1 MEKMQYKTFI
11 WPVNP
16 ETYREEAQRQPQY
29 EKDRYDVQV
38 FQGLGP
44 VKRVITGGG
53 AFSGPEAYESFSQL
67 AALLDQADSG
77 VLTHPVW
84 GERSVFFTGLEMTQE
99 PRENYVAY
107 RFEFQQADENGKI
120 PY

>member
-1 MEKMQYKTFI
+1 MDEMTLHLD
-11 WPVNP
+11 N
-16 ETYREEAQRQPQY
+16 
-29 EKDRYDVQV
+29 
-38 FQGLGP
+38 G
-44 VKRVITGGG
+44 
-53 AFSGPEAYESFSQL
+53 SQL
-67 AALLDQADSG
+67 HFRGRLFSEAVWYDEDSG